1 MKLHDVASEPFTPLH
16 SQIAAQIRRAIAEG
30 EISSGARLPPVVD
43 FAAELGVNK
52 NTVIKALHILRDE
65 GLLEL
70 TRGRGIRVVGTV
82 ERGAILSKVDEL
94 IALARTLGLRR
105 EEITSIIHQRYS

>member
-1 MKLHDVASEPFTPLH
+1 MLIREEASEPFIPLPF
-16 SQIAAQIRRAIAEG
+16 QIAARIRRAIAEG
-30 EISSGARLPPVVD
+30 EISAGERLPPVVD

-70 TRGRGIRVVGTV
+70 TRGRGVRVIGSV
-82 ERGAILSKVDEL
+82 ERGVLWSKVDEL
-94 IALARTLGLRR
+94 IALARTQGLRR
-105 EEITSIIHQRYS
+105 DEVTSMIHQRYS

>member
-1 MKLHDVASEPFTPLH
+1 MKLREVASESFTPLH
-16 SQIAAQIRRAIAEG
+16 FQIAAQIRRAIAEG
-30 EISSGARLPPVVD
+30 EIRAGERLPPVVD

-52 NTVIKALHILRDE
+52 NTVLRALHILRDE

-82 ERGAILSKVDEL
+82 ERGAIL
-94 IALARTLGLRR
+94 
-105 EEITSIIHQRYS
+105 